1 MSVLSREELDLFLS
15 HYVVTIA
22 YSKPALMDPPQL
34 PTGIALPPLQ
44 HRSQHKSRVLSSQ
57 KPAEPDLTWCYAS
70 ADYSI
75 HRRGHTSTSLPDRQ
89 LLVFGGFGLPNE
101 IKSSTNQK
109 LKSSLTHAR
118 LSHPLILGFTRSL
131 SIQTTHLPIDHST
144 PSPRL
149 YHSASLVIKDDHS
162 PVVFFFGGRSSPRVP
177 LADAYMFNCTT
188 HTWTPVNPS
197 GTESPWPPPRFRHAA
212 LTIQID
218 NSTYV
223 LIHGG
228 IGLEGTILNDSW
240 LFNPYRN
247 CWTRLIVIEK
257 FIGPRHSH
265 QIYYDL
271 RCRELFFFGGITAI
285 YDQSKKTRLG
295 NNIKL
300 ALTFGKDLAL
310 EIQSD
315 LPELLD
321 LKLDDALLHRYSH
334 RITAWDEETNTLI
347 MSGGVSANGVITTE
361 HQYVLLDLKSGVCRV
376 LQLPRQKAQTMIGHT
391 ISVIDVCPLGESQPR
406 LKAALVVGGGAT
418 CFSFGSSFDTLVEI
432 ISDSDLSLIEDAHSS
447 EKNES
452 EVNRKTCGT
461 FDSSREDT
469 WDKTQEVTRIDK
481 MTNRSWMDVLSASK
495 PAVFDT
501 RNEIGK
507 CIELWTPEYLK
518 MKCGEK
524 KCSIHLSH
532 SHSSTTLKWHDKN
545 FQYDMIRFSELIDRT
560 INVNKSLAAGNR
572 DQVVYL
578 RSLSHSPKQASNF
591 HCDFAEISNDFK
603 IPQPVN
609 DYIRD
614 HDAFFS
620 SVLRISGADMGLWAH
635 YDTYDNILVQVK
647 GEKLVRL
654 WHPSEIVNLY
664 IEGSS
669 SHIPSFDTP
678 DLDRFPLYRKSH
690 PMVCILKPGDTLFI
704 PANWIHAIQTL
715 EPSISIN
722 TFFRT
727 EPLEKFYDVR
737 KKDIWGNV
745 DLAPYHDLYHHIFH
759 QLTSPP
765 KLAHPAPNQFA
776 PLQSTLL
783 DHLPLPQRQFYLKKI
798 ALDLIRYADQLSQ
811 PS

>member
-22 YSKPALMDPPQL
+22 YSNPALMDAPQL
-34 PTGIALPPLQ
+34 PIGIALPPLQ
-44 HRSQHKSRVLSSQ
+44 HRSQHTSRVLSSQ
-57 KPAEPDLTWCYAS
+57 EPAEPGLPWCYTS
-70 ADYSI
+70 VDSSI

-89 LLVFGGFGLPNE
+89 LLVFGGFGLPNA

-118 LSHPLILGFTRSL
+118 LSHPLILGFTRNL

-144 PSPRL
+144 PSARL
-149 YHSASLVIKDDHS
+149 HHSASLVIKDDHS
-162 PVVFFFGGRSSPRVP
+162 PFVFFFGGRSSPRAP

-197 GTESPWPPPRFRHAA
+197 GTDSLWPPPRFRHAA

-228 IGLEGTILNDSW
+228 IGLEGAILNDSW
-240 LFNPYRN
+240 LFDPNRN
-247 CWTRLIVIEK
+247 CWTRLIAIEK
-257 FIGPRHSH
+257 FVGPRHSH
-265 QIYYDL
+265 QVYYDL
-271 RCRELFFFGGITAI
+271 RGRELFFFGGITTI
-285 YDQSKKTRLG
+285 YDQSEKTRLG

-300 ALTFGKDLAL
+300 ALTFGKDMAL
-310 EIQSD
+310 EVQSD

-334 RITAWDEETNTLI
+334 RITAWDEKDNTLI
-347 MSGGVSANGVITTE
+347 MSGGISANGVITTE
-361 HQYVLLDLKSGVCRV
+361 HQYVLLNLKSGVCRV

-391 ISVIDVCPLGESQPR
+391 ISVIDVSPLGEIQPR

-418 CFSFGSSFDTLVEI
+418 CFSFGSSFDTLAEI

-447 EKNES
+447 ETNES

-469 WDKTQEVTRIDK
+469 WDQVQEVTRIEK
-481 MTNRSWMDVLSASK
+481 MTSRSWMDVLSTSK
-495 PAVFDT
+495 PVVFDT
-501 RNEIGK
+501 RNEIGE

-532 SHSSTTLKWHDKN
+532 PHSSTTLKWHDKN
-545 FQYDMIRFSELIDRT
+545 FKYDTMSFSELVDRT
-560 INVNKSLAAGNR
+560 IGANKSLAAENR

-654 WHPSEIVNLY
+654 WHPREIVNLY
-664 IEGSS
+664 VEGSS

-704 PANWIHAIQTL
+704 PANWIHAVQTL

-722 TFFRT
+722 TFFKT

-745 DLAPYHDLYHHIFH
+745 DLAPYHDLHHHIFH
-759 QLTSPP
+759 QFSSLP
-765 KLAHPAPNQFA
+765 KLAHPPPNQLA

-798 ALDLIRYADQLSQ
+798 ALDLIRYADQLS
-811 PS
+811 